1 MILIIHY
8 NIMHFSYMFDQRTN
22 AINQDVDLAI
32 I

>member
-8 NIMHFSYMFDQRTN
+8 NIMHFSYMFDQRSN
-22 AINQDVDLAI
+22 AINLDADLAI